1 MPQATS
7 LPPDVQ
13 QRLDLPF
20 DRAQL
25 LKDGP
30 VTSSSFGP
38 VQPTLADI
46 CAQAFLHG
54 QHDVVAALV
63 PVLALA
69 DEGRAA
75 CAAGA

>member
-1 MPQATS
+1 MP

-25 LKDGP
+25 LKEGP
-30 VTSSSFGP
+30 VTVASFGP
-38 VQPTLADI
+38 VQPTLADL

-54 QHDVVAALV
+54 QSEIVSALL

-69 DEGRAA
+69 EERPVTRAVS
-75 CAAGA
+75 GA